1 MKVREI
7 MTSDV
12 KTCRPETS
20 LAEVVKLMWER
31 DCGVLPVVK
40 SDGRVSG
47 MITDRDI
54 CVALA
59 TRGQTADRI
68 AVHDVIAETACT
80 CSLEDDAIVALKTM
94 KSQRVR
100 RLPVVDGEGGLKGI
114 LSLNDVVTHTGAASS
129 TEIVSTM
136 ASICEHR
143 RPRAMTGAA

>member
-1 MKVREI
+1 
-7 MTSDV
+7 
-12 KTCRPETS
+12 
-20 LAEVVKLMWER
+20 MWEQ
-31 DCGVLPVVK
+31 DCGVVPVVK
-40 SDGRVSG
+40 SDGKVSG

-68 AVHDVIAETACT
+68 AVHDVIAGTAYT

-100 RLPVVDGEGGLKGI
+100 RLPVGDAEGRLKGI
-114 LSLNDVVTHTGAASS
+114 LSLNDVVTHAGAASAA
-129 TEIVSTM
+129 EIVNTM

-143 RPRAMTGAA
+143 RPSMAGAGQR